1 LLTKFSFSY
10 PPELHPD
17 FDFTRTRKQI
27 EYIRKRVNQVQPK
40 HTKKYGEKTHKESK
54 WLYIVFQNYFCST
67 RLKEKMIFYK
77 KKNYDIY
84 WNLYLLK
91 SYKSIF
97 NFCLFFLSLFS
108 FWFSLVRLFAN
119 KFALIVLVNGKIMRL
134 NKHRNMFIK

>member
-54 WLYIVFQNYFCST
+54 
-67 RLKEKMIFYK
+67 
-77 KKNYDIY
+77 
-84 WNLYLLK
+84 
-91 SYKSIF
+91 
-97 NFCLFFLSLFS
+97 
-108 FWFSLVRLFAN
+108 
-119 KFALIVLVNGKIMRL
+119 
-134 NKHRNMFIK
+134 